1 MKLQTDFDLTAFNT
15 LGLKSQAVLYAEIQN
30 EADLKQALAEA
41 KNKNLAL
48 KILGGGSNLV
58 LPSDVAGLTIHIV
71 NKGRK
76 LIHEDNEFHFV
87 KCAAGEVWHEFVQW
101 TLQQGFAGLENL
113 SLIPGTVGASPI
125 QNIGAYGVE
134 VKDSLHEVTCLDLK
148 DGSFKKFTNAE
159 CRFSYRDS
167 FFKQEGAGRYLIWDV
182 TFRLPKKVEL
192 HLEYGDI
199 RKEVDRQQLDLNPQ
213 SISKAVIAIRQSKLP
228 DPAQIGNAGSFF
240 KNPIVSVAKRNELL
254 KEFPQLVSFVF
265 GDDFKLA
272 AGWLIDQSGWKGR
285 KLGPVGMYE
294 KQALVLVNHGGAAA
308 NDVWKLADTVTQD
321 VLKKFGVTLESEP
334 VRW

>member
-1 MKLQTDFDLTAFNT
+1 MNLLTHFDLTAFNT
-15 LGLKSQAVLYAEIQN
+15 LGLRSQADLYAEIHN
-30 EADLKQALAEA
+30 VAELKQALRDAQL
-41 KNKNLAL
+41 KKLPL

-58 LPSDVAGLTIHIV
+58 LPSDVAGLTIRIV
-71 NKGRK
+71 NKGRNVVS
-76 LIHEDNEFHFV
+76 EDTESRFIT
-87 KCAAGEVWHEFVQW
+87 CAAGEVWHEFVQW
-101 TLQQGFAGLENL
+101 TLAQGYSGLENL

-134 VKDSLHEVTCLDLK
+134 VKDSLHEVTCLDLT
-148 DGSFKKFTNAE
+148 DGSFKKFSNAD

-167 FFKQEGAGRYLIWDV
+167 FFKQEGAGKYLIWDV
-182 TFRLPKKVEL
+182 TFRLPKKEKL

-199 RKEVDRQQLDLNPQ
+199 RKEVERQQLPLNAQ
-213 SISKAVIAIRQSKLP
+213 SVSKAVIAIRQSKLP

-240 KNPIVSVAKRNELL
+240 KNPIVSPEKRNQLL
-254 KEFPQLVSFVF
+254 QEFPQLVSFTF
-265 GDDFKLA
+265 GSNFKLA
-272 AGWLIDQSGWKGR
+272 AGWLIDQTGWKGR

-321 VLKKFGVTLESEP
+321 VLKKFGVHLESEP